1 MKKLLMILTIPLFIA
16 CNDETCLKCTNIDYM
31 QGTRECVFEEVTLC
45 IGESRGNICWP
56 GINSPTP
63 PISKE
68 QLDNVEKL
76 WVKEG
81 AICNWL

>member
-1 MKKLLMILTIPLFIA
+1 
-16 CNDETCLKCTNIDYM
+16 M